1 MGTYQDN
8 LQKLIHK
15 LPAWLPGTI
24 YAFLIAI
31 AGKAFGNLFPAIGGV
46 IFALLLG
53 IVLRNSLKLNERF
66 LPGIQFVV
74 KKLLKVAIVLLG
86 ATLSIGSILDIGS
99 QSIFIILLVVSGGI
113 LVTILAG
120 KFLKIDKMLSLL
132 IGVGTSIC
140 GATAISV
147 VKGVVQSKET
157 VTAYAISTIFFFNI
171 LATLLYPWI
180 GQWLDLT
187 VLQFGIWI
195 GTSIHDTSSV
205 VAVGYLVGEDVGE
218 VATTVKLVRTLFILP
233 LVLAISFII
242 VNKSDKSA
250 SIKGAFPLFII
261 GFLVMSTFFSVGVVS
276 QGVSAWLGSVAKFL
290 IIMVMAG
297 VGLQVEWRKF
307 RALGLKPFIAGFIA
321 SVFVATLSLI
331 YVLYMID

>member
-1 MGTYQDN
+1 
-8 LQKLIHK
+8 
-15 LPAWLPGTI
+15 
-24 YAFLIAI
+24 
-31 AGKAFGNLFPAIGGV
+31 V
-46 IFALLLG
+46 
-53 IVLRNSLKLNERF
+53 
-66 LPGIQFVV
+66 
-74 KKLLKVAIVLLG
+74 
-86 ATLSIGSILDIGS
+86 TL
-99 QSIFIILLVVSGGI
+99 
-113 LVTILAG
+113 LAG

-180 GQWLDLT
+180 GQWLELT

-218 VATTVKLVRTLFILP
+218 VATTAKLVRTLFILP

-261 GFLVMSTFFSVGVVS
+261 GFLVMSTLYSVGVVS
-276 QGVSAWLGSVAKFL
+276 QGISSWLGSFAKFL

-297 VGLQVEWRKF
+297 VGLQVEWQKF

>member
-1 MGTYQDN
+1 MQMFT
-8 LQKLIHK
+8 HK

-24 YAFLIAI
+24 FVFLIAL

-53 IVLRNSLKLNERF
+53 IILRNSFKLNERF

-74 KKLLKVAIVLLG
+74 QKMLKVAIVLLG

-99 QSIFIILLVVSGGI
+99 QSILVILLVVTGGI
-113 LVTILAG
+113 LVTLLAG
-120 KFLKIDKMLSLL
+120 KILKIDKMLSLL

-147 VKGVVQSKET
+147 VKGVIQSKET
-157 VTAYAISTIFFFNI
+157 VTAYAISTIFFFNL

-242 VNKSDKSA
+242 VNKSDEST

-261 GFLVMSTFFSVGVVS
+261 GFLVMSTLYSVGVVS

-297 VGLQVEWRKF
+297 VGLLVEWKKF

-331 YVLYMID
+331 YVLNMID

>member
-1 MGTYQDN
+1 METNQDN
-8 LQKLIHK
+8 LQRFIHK
-15 LPAWLPGTI
+15 FPSWLPGTI
-24 YAFLIAI
+24 LVFLIAMG
-31 AGKAFGNLFPAIGGV
+31 GKAFGNLFPAIGGV

-53 IVLRNSLKLNERF
+53 IVLRNSLSLHEVF
-66 LPGIQFVV
+66 FPGIQFVV
-74 KKLLKVAIVLLG
+74 KKLLKVSIVLLG

-99 QSIFIILLVVSGGI
+99 QSIFVILLVVIGGI
-113 LVTILAG
+113 LVTLLAG
-120 KFLKIDKMLSLL
+120 KMLKIDKMLSLL

-157 VTAYAISTIFFFNI
+157 ITAYAISTIFFFNI
-171 LATLLYPWI
+171 LATFLYPWI
-180 GQWLDLT
+180 GQWLNLT

-242 VNKSDKSA
+242 INKSDKSA

-261 GFLVMSTFFSVGVVS
+261 GFLIMSALYSVGVVS
-276 QGVSAWLGSVAKFL
+276 EGASSLLGAVAKFL

-307 RALGLKPFIAGFIA
+307 RALGLRPFLAGFIA
-321 SVFVATLSLI
+321 SVFVAAISLI
-331 YVLYMID
+331 YVIYMIV

>member
-1 MGTYQDN
+1 MGTKEDS

-15 LPAWLPGTI
+15 MPAWLPGTLFI
-24 YAFLIAI
+24 FLIALV
-31 AGKAFGNLFPAIGGV
+31 GKAIGNLFPAIGGV

-53 IVLRNSLKLNERF
+53 IVLRNSLRLHMGF

-99 QSIFIILLVVSGGI
+99 QSIFVILLVVTGGI
-113 LVTILAG
+113 LVTLLAG
-120 KFLKIDKMLSLL
+120 RLLKIDRMLSLL

-147 VKGVVQSKET
+147 VKGVVQAKET

-205 VAVGYLVGEDVGE
+205 LAVGYLVGGDVGE

-233 LVLAISFII
+233 LVLAISFVI
-242 VNKSDKSA
+242 VNRSEKSSG
-250 SIKGAFPLFII
+250 IKGAFPIFIL
-261 GFLVMSTFFSVGVVS
+261 GFLVMSALYSVGVVS
-276 QGVSAWLGSVAKFL
+276 EGVSDIFGSVAKFL

-307 RALGLKPFIAGFIA
+307 QALGMKPFIAGFIA
-321 SVFVATLSLI
+321 SVFVAAISLI
-331 YVLYMID
+331 YVVCMIV

>member
-1 MGTYQDN
+1 MGTNQDN
-8 LQKLIHK
+8 MQMFTHK

-24 YAFLIAI
+24 FVFLIAL

-53 IVLRNSLKLNERF
+53 IILRNSFKLNERF

-74 KKLLKVAIVLLG
+74 QKMLKVAIVLLG

-99 QSIFIILLVVSGGI
+99 QSILVILLVVTGGI
-113 LVTILAG
+113 LVTLLAG
-120 KFLKIDKMLSLL
+120 KILKIDKMLSLL

-147 VKGVVQSKET
+147 VKGVIQSKET

-242 VNKSDKSA
+242 VNKSDESA

-261 GFLVMSTFFSVGVVS
+261 GFLVMSTLYSVGVVS

-297 VGLQVEWRKF
+297 VGLQVEWKKF

-331 YVLYMID
+331 YVLNMID